1 MGYNHTTFCK
11 NIQVIERTNMSER
24 QSSFWPALAGMT
36 IGAAAGAVAMFF
48 LSPRSGRANRRLVA
62 DKWDE
67 FNDYLDAERD
77 AITDRVYDIFGEVS
91 AITTSLYDDARRLW
105 ESQVKAFEKSLDKID
120 KKSYQEMVD
129 NVIEKLQ
136 ASKKYES
143 DDLSKI
149 KRYLNSQWRKLA
161 EEIG

>member
-1 MGYNHTTFCK
+1 
-11 NIQVIERTNMSER
+11 MSER
-24 QSSFWPALAGMT
+24 QSGFWPALAGLAIGSMA
-36 IGAAAGAVAMFF
+36 GAAAAFF
-48 LSPRSGRANRRLVA
+48 YSPRSGRANRRLLA

-67 FNDYLDAERD
+67 FNDYLDAERE
-77 AITDRVYDIFGEVS
+77 AISDRVYDIFGEVS
-91 AITTSLYDDARRLW
+91 AITTSLYEDARELW
-105 ESQVKAFEKSLDKID
+105 EQQIHTFEKSLDKID

-136 ASKKYES
+136 ASRRYEA

-161 EEIG
+161 EAIE